1 MLTSKQRAYLRSMA
15 STYDTIMQVG
25 KGGVTPNIVKTISDA
40 LEAREL
46 IKLRVLTETSPLT
59 PREAAEELAAK
70 TGSEVVQVIG
80 GSMIFYKENPELQAE
95 KKAKEKPKKSG
106 TGKGAKDFKKKYN
119 AQAKKAEKAQK
130 DQKKSR
136 YSKTNSGRFYK

>member
-46 IKLRVLTETSPLT
+46 IKLRVLENSDYT
-59 PREAAEELAAK
+59 PREAAEEIASAVNA
-70 TGSEVVQVIG
+70 EVVTVIG
-80 GSMIFYKENPELQAE
+80 TKFVLYRESE
-95 KKAKEKPKKSG
+95 KHKKIIL
-106 TGKGAKDFKKKYN
+106 D
-119 AQAKKAEKAQK
+119 
-130 DQKKSR
+130 
-136 YSKTNSGRFYK
+136 